1 MYNFDKRIKYP
12 LKKKTRTIVMAWA
25 FGGKSLADVTRELT
39 LKNSNN
45 TYRVIART
53 LKEVI
58 REQWKK

>member
-1 MYNFDKRIKYP
+1 
-12 LKKKTRTIVMAWA
+12 MAWA